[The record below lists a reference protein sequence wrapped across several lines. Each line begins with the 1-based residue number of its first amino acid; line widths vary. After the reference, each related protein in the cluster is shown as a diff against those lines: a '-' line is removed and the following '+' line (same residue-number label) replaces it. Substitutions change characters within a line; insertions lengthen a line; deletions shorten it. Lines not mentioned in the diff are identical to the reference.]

1 MPSIQETAEIEQ
13 AIRSILIKELFVEVS
28 DIGLDDGLRSIA
40 GLDSLGYVELRVQC
54 EDRFG
59 IAISEKD
66 FTPENFAT
74 IRSLARLVEEL
85 RARAS
90 GPGAGADPAQ

>member
-1 MPSIQETAEIEQ
+1 MSSNQETAEIEQ
-13 AIRSILIKELFVEVS
+13 AIRSILIRDLFVEVP
-28 DIGLDDGLRSIA
+28 DIGLDDGLRSVA

-59 IAISEKD
+59 ISITEKD

-74 IRSLARLVEEL
+74 IRSISRLVGEL
-85 RARAS
+85 RARA
-90 GPGAGADPAQ
+90 GADRAQ